1 MLKPEKMVK
10 IRIIGLNKDKSLIVD
25 DLHDLGIMQ
34 MENAGSEVA
43 TIFDD
48 MLSNDNYK
56 ILSDYLSEFRGY
68 LSILPK
74 RPVKSKKYFNSIP
87 ELLDSI
93 SEINIKNELNELKE
107 SEDNLLSIIR
117 ENENYINIL
126 KKLNNFNNDLS
137 ILNNNYI
144 ESFVIENSEL
154 LNNFKKDY
162 TTFINLNNNY
172 FIVSINRKNESEFLS
187 LLSSYS
193 YQLLN
198 IPEFSGTPEEK
209 LKELESTIKDS
220 NARLDQIHNVL
231 NKISDNNYEKIA
243 QIEEQLNIYV
253 RELEVLSQT
262 ASSDNAFALE
272 GWVPEREHD
281 NIAKTLEHDSHN
293 NVLIQKIKTDEEPP
307 TKLSNPGRFK
317 IFEFFIR
324 FYSLPKEYEFD
335 PTLIF
340 ALVFPVFFGLMVG
353 DAGYGLVI
361 LLLSLFIIHRVNHP
375 PLKSHIPK
383 KISGFILMIMGKNS
397 LKTLARAL
405 IPSSIIAIIFGVIFN
420 EFFGFTIYPVPFM
433 IASRPV
439 PVTYLGKLL
448 LISGYIGLAFVIFGF
463 VIGIINNLYT
473 NHKKVAVAKFG
484 WIFMAIAFAVLGL
497 NLIHRIS
504 LSPLNI
510 SSLIGYVLLV
520 SGFILVVVFEGSQS
534 LMEIPSIIS
543 HILSYTRIVG
553 ILLASVVLALV
564 INTVFVG
571 TLSDPFY
578 FIIMGILILVFGQM
592 FNIVIAVFEP
602 GIQGARLLY
611 VEFFSKFYF
620 GNGKPFRPFGTDRS
634 YTLKKFDKK

>member
-10 IRIIGLNKDKSLIVD
+10 IRIVGLNRDKNLIVG

-34 MENAGSEVA
+34 IENVDSEVA
-43 TIFDD
+43 KIFDEIINSD
-48 MLSNDNYK
+48 SYKTLSE
-56 ILSDYLSEFRGY
+56 YLSEFRGY

-74 RPVKSKKYFNSIP
+74 RPVKDKKYFNSIR
-87 ELLDSI
+87 ELLDYI
-93 SEINIKNELNELKE
+93 SEIDIKDSLNKLKE
-107 SEDNLLSIIR
+107 NEDNLLSIIR
-117 ENENYINIL
+117 EDENNINIL
-126 KKLNNFNNDLS
+126 KKLNNFNNDIS

-144 ESFVIENSEL
+144 ESFIIENSEL

-162 TTFINLNNNY
+162 TTFIDLNNNY

-198 IPEFSGTPEEK
+198 VPEFSGTPEEK
-209 LKELESTIKDS
+209 LKELENIIKGS
-220 NARLDQIHNVL
+220 NVKLDQIHNEL

-253 RELEVLSQT
+253 KELEVFNQT
-262 ASSDNAFALE
+262 ASSDNVFALE
-272 GWVPEREHD
+272 GWVPEKDSD
-281 NIAKTLEHDSHN
+281 NITTTLEHDSQN
-293 NVLIQKIKTDEEPP
+293 NILIQKIKTDDEPP
-307 TKLSNPGRFK
+307 TKLSNPRHFK

-324 FYSLPKEYEFD
+324 FYSLPQEYEFD

-361 LLLSLFIIHRVNHP
+361 LLISLFIIHRVDHP
-375 PLKSHIPK
+375 PLKSHIPR
-383 KISGFILMIMGKNS
+383 KISKFILMIMGENS
-397 LKTLARAL
+397 LKTLAKAL
-405 IPSSIIAIIFGVIFN
+405 IPASIIAIIFGVIFN
-420 EFFGFTIYPVPFM
+420 EFFGFTIYPVPFR
-433 IASRPV
+433 ITPRPI
-439 PVTYLGKLL
+439 PVIYLGKLL
-448 LISGYIGLAFVIFGF
+448 LISGYTGLAFVIFGF
-463 VIGIINNLYT
+463 VIGIVNNLYI
-473 NHKKVAVAKFG
+473 NHKKAAVAKIG

-497 NLIHRIS
+497 NLIHRVS
-504 LSPLNI
+504 LSPLNT
-510 SSLIGYVLLV
+510 SSLMGYVLLV
-520 SGFILVVVFEGSQS
+520 LGFILVVVFEGSQS

-578 FIIMGILILVFGQM
+578 FIIMGIVILVFGQI

-620 GNGKPFRPFGTDRS
+620 GNGKPFRPFGTNRS